1 VLVHDFVDV
10 VRPVMAVEAAL
21 TGAAQSD
28 FGVWAEA
35 AYRRGELLAVGPGEG
50 TLKVTVELEVGEPIR
65 GSTGTTIP
73 LTWRAAGATSLF
85 PMMEAELVL
94 TPLGPDLTHVTFRGS
109 YDPPLSGF
117 GAVLDRIA
125 LHRVAES
132 TVRSFLQRL
141 AAALEGITDAAGR

>member
-1 VLVHDFVDV
+1 
-10 VRPVMAVEAAL
+10 
-21 TGAAQSD
+21 
-28 FGVWAEA
+28 
-35 AYRRGELLAVGPGEG
+35 
-50 TLKVTVELEVGEPIR
+50 
-65 GSTGTTIP
+65 
-73 LTWRAAGATSLF
+73 
-85 PMMEAELVL
+85 MMEAELVL